1 MAQRQYY
8 VNKYGVSHNY
18 GFFGNKANCNL
29 TASTDSF
36 TTHATFAGGS
46 VFSNLLYLEGARGI
60 TFSSIIHKDS
70 LSFFRYSVTADD
82 TVKLVTDAIPSQ
94 VEHVY
99 NNYSDFPGRVMV
111 NLGKFDITGRALKV
125 EIYNVLKKEE
135 RYSAVLYN
143 KPLAPA
149 QIIGVAVYR
158 MDTMMGTAFPRKI
171 SDRSV
176 VNIDNNTTGFGLIIA
191 ARNTPFR
198 SLYYVYLKH
207 IPSGTVVPFFN
218 SWSELGDTM
227 VLSVAGNYIKDKG
240 EYEISIVAASNE
252 NLALTPLKVEEAV
265 FHFTAETDTA
275 TFSYKELTI
284 VINCAIGG
292 TMLFFFSL
300 KRRQRLK
307 LARERQQKELA
318 QMKLSAVRQQLNP
331 HFMFNA
337 LAGIQNLMNK
347 QEIDNANRYL
357 GKFARITRHVLENK
371 ELNSLAEEK
380 SLLDDYLQME
390 QLRFGFQYTVDIS
403 VQLDAANI
411 EIPSMLLQPFVE
423 NAVIHGVAGLQDKGW
438 ITVRFIKNEKDLQI
452 VIKDNGSGFDA
463 QQLYKGLGVSLSKN
477 RISLL
482 NKVYGQATVL
492 LDMVSSEQGSTIT
505 ITLKQWL

>member
-1 MAQRQYY
+1 MPISSPA
-8 VNKYGVSHNY
+8 HTTLNY
-18 GFFGNKANCNL
+18 IEGNKEIKL
-29 TASTDSF
+29 TT
-36 TTHATFAGGS
+36 
-46 VFSNLLYLEGARGI
+46 R
-60 TFSSIIHKDS
+60 IHKDS
-70 LSFFRYSVTADD
+70 LSYYRYSITENDSVR
-82 TVKLVTDAIPSQ
+82 LVVNGIPS
-94 VEHVY
+94 
-99 NNYSDFPGRVMV
+99 
-111 NLGKFDITGRALKV
+111 KV
-125 EIYNVLKKEE
+125 DYIYNYRSDHPGYAAIDLGHFAMTDKKLQVKMH
-135 RYSAVLYN
+135 RIGKDSTVYTAIIYN
-143 KPLAPA
+143 KPAKPAKIRSLIVYEPWHDITAPNR
-149 QIIGVAVYR
+149 IY
-158 MDTMMGTAFPRKI
+158 
-171 SDRSV
+171 
-176 VNIDNNTTGFGLIIA
+176 TGFSAVKIDDKTAGLVITMDKTDLA
-191 ARNTPFR
+191 Y
-198 SLYYVYLKH
+198 LYYVYLKQVASGH
-207 IPSGTVVPFFN
+207 VIPLLNRWG
-218 SWSELGDTM
+218 LYKDTLLM
-227 VLSVAGNYIKDKG
+227 QINKDYFKEPG
-240 EYEISIVAASNE
+240 EYELSVVPAIAGDFTVQPLTDRTTTIRFIRRTTDVVSI
-252 NLALTPLKVEEAV
+252 
-265 FHFTAETDTA
+265 
-275 TFSYKELTI
+275 SYKQMI
-284 VINCAIGG
+284 VIISFLIGIIVG
-292 TMLFFFSL
+292 FIVV
-300 KRRQRLK
+300 KRKNRRK
-307 LARERQQKELA
+307 LAKEKLQKELA
-318 QMKLSAVRQQLNP
+318 QLQLNTVRLQLNP

-357 GKFARITRHVLENK
+357 GKFARITRHVLDNK

-492 LDMVSSEQGSTIT
+492 LDMVSGEQGSTIT